1 MLKRSLALACIL
13 ATAGCA
19 SNTLRYAGAE
29 RPAVG
34 GGYREAAQINWAC
47 DRQDPEAGG
56 GAIIGAL
63 TGIAVDTVT
72 GAISEL
78 LKRAEEGRTGTWSA
92 TRADALTACPGGVGT
107 LTVVRGIYDGDTGA
121 LLDGQAGPGGKA
133 VYPAFRLTTQLA
145 FTPRPGEEGG
155 FDVRITPIRLDYAE
169 TAARSRGSGRKEVIV
184 TLAIAA
190 SDEGTAAT
198 EPDEAAGSGGGTVLN
213 LGRLEVGKTYQKFD
227 TSGAV
232 VVKASALQNILVV
245 VSESENA
252 SIALSALAAAFE
264 DNKGDLGT
272 ALKDAIADAIGNDE

>member
-1 MLKRSLALACIL
+1 MLERSLALACVL

-19 SNTLRYAGAE
+19 SNTLRYAGAD
-29 RPAVG
+29 RPAIG
-34 GGYREAAQINWAC
+34 GGYREAAQISWTC

-63 TGIAVDTVT
+63 TGIAVDTAL

-78 LKRAEEGRTGTWSA
+78 LKRAEEGRTGTWTA
-92 TRADALTACPGGVGT
+92 ARADALTACPGGIGT
-107 LTVVRGIYDGDTGA
+107 LTLVRGLYEGDSGA

-133 VYPAFRLTTQLA
+133 VYPAFRLTAQLA
-145 FTPRPGEEGG
+145 FTPRPGGAG
-155 FDVRITPIRLDYAE
+155 DFDVRVTPIRLDYAE

-198 EPDEAAGSGGGTVLN
+198 DADKAAGSGGGTVLN

-232 VVKASALQNILVV
+232 VVKASALQNILVIV
-245 VSESENA
+245 TESENP
-252 SIALSALAAAFE
+252 SIALAALNAAFA
-264 DNKGDLGT
+264 DNKDDLGA
-272 ALKDAIADAIGNDE
+272 ALKGAIEDAIGNDK